1 MKNEEIIRKIK
12 GLLAKAEDHADDAES
27 QNALLMAKKWM
38 IKHHIKK
45 EDLEDVEI
53 ASREI
58 RHFKVFEWWE
68 ELLASLIAEHFRV
81 RAYYQWQ
88 GEMPTLYFYGLT
100 KDLEYAQDVFELSYS
115 SLCFFTAHH
124 LSQKKCL
131 SKGEFRQSKDDYI
144 SGFLKALSDKF
155 NLQYQVIE
163 KQASSN
169 LLVLVG
175 VPPQVQ
181 QNFWTMTQTFNQ
193 SQVQLPE
200 VVSLETYKKAY
211 QEALTLDLT
220 LRPALEEVL

>member
-53 ASREI
+53 CSLEI

-100 KDLEYAQDVFELSYS
+100 KDLEYAQDVFDLSYS

-169 LLVLVG
+169 LLILVG

-181 QNFWTMTQTFNQ
+181 QNFRTMTQTFNQ
-193 SQVQLPE
+193 APVQLPE

-220 LRPALEEVL
+220 LRPALEEAL